1 MPQPLPELSLAD
13 LQDNDPQTLADNLS
27 TPVIWCDHQ
36 VTRRQRLHGLNIP
49 GKRQVF
55 SSTHLA
61 EVLEQADKEGFV
73 DAILICQTPAA
84 SHVACYITYHTLHG
98 QQEHETQSAGK
109 KRV

>member
-1 MPQPLPELSLAD
+1 MTTPPAHLTLEEL
-13 LQDNDPQTLADNLS
+13 QQNDPQTLADQLS

-61 EVLEQADKEGFV
+61 EILEQADKEGFV

-84 SHVACYITYHTLHG
+84 SHVACYITYQTLHG
-98 QQEHETQSAGK
+98 QQEHETPSAGK